1 MYKVFYLDSVEEDL
15 KNLDKPVQ
23 KRLLDK
29 IEKTLTQDPR
39 GLGKQLTGPFSG
51 LWSYRIGDDRV
62 IYKIAE
68 KEILI
73 IVARIGHR
81 KDVYWKLSNY

>member
-1 MYKVFYLDSVEEDL
+1 MHKVVYLDSVEKDL
-15 KNLDKPVQ
+15 EKLDRPTR
-23 KRLLDK
+23 KRILDK
-29 IEKTLTQDPR
+29 IEKYLAKDPK
-39 GLGKQLTGPFSG
+39 GLGKALTGGFQG
-51 LWSYRIGDDRV
+51 LWRYRIGDFRV

-81 KDVYWKLSNY
+81 KNIYD

>member
-1 MYKVFYLDSVEEDL
+1 MYKVVYLDSVEKDL
-15 KNLDKPVQ
+15 ERLDRPTC
-23 KRLLDK
+23 KRILEK
-29 IEKTLTQDPR
+29 IEKYLAKDPK
-39 GLGKQLTGPFSG
+39 GLGKALGGEFQG
-51 LWSYRIGDDRV
+51 LWRYRIGDFRV

-81 KDVYWKLSNY
+81 KNIYD

>member
-1 MYKVFYLDSVEEDL
+1 MYRVLFLDSVEEDL
-15 KNLDKPVQ
+15 KKVDKSIR

-29 IEKTLTQDPR
+29 IEKTLAQDPR
-39 GLGKQLTGPFSG
+39 SLGKPLTGPFSG
-51 LWSYRIGDDRV
+51 LWRYRIGNYRV

-68 KEILI
+68 AEILI

-81 KDVYWKLSNY
+81 KEIYRRMEN